1 MQELVGHELDLLLGT
16 SCCFVIKAT
25 LTLSIDSQLL
35 KKKNSGEQA
44 KDNQHLQHST
54 LRKLCPKEVMPE
66 YIQDLLFR
74 DWICN
79 GEKIVLGQHHFEL

>member
-35 KKKNSGEQA
+35 KKK
-44 KDNQHLQHST
+44 K
-54 LRKLCPKEVMPE
+54 
-66 YIQDLLFR
+66 
-74 DWICN
+74 
-79 GEKIVLGQHHFEL
+79 

>member
-1 MQELVGHELDLLLGT
+1 MNLICYWVPVAVLLLRLHWL
-16 SCCFVIKAT
+16 SP
-25 LTLSIDSQLL
+25 LTVSYAKK
-35 KKKNSGEQA
+35 KKKNSGEQV
-44 KDNQHLQHST
+44 KDNQHLQYSP
-54 LRKLCPKEVMPE
+54 LKKLCPKEVMPE